1 MSVTRKLSSVEL
13 KDATTF
19 GDLCHALLR
28 CVSSYTH
35 KSTEVH
41 LILKNYK
48 VMSPKSS
55 ERLRRATSVG
65 IPCKVLTDNQPLPD
79 LK

>member
-1 MSVTRKLSSVEL
+1 MSLTRKLSSVEL
-13 KDATTF
+13 KDVKTF

-28 CVSSYTH
+28 CVSTYTY

-48 VMSPKSS
+48 FMSPKSS

-65 IPCKVLTDNQPLPD
+65 MPSKVLTEEEISHSQI
-79 LK
+79 

>member
-13 KDATTF
+13 KDVTTF

-28 CVSSYTH
+28 CLSSYTYE
-35 KSTEVH
+35 STEVH

-55 ERLRRATSVG
+55 ERLRRATCGHTLQSS
-65 IPCKVLTDNQPLPD
+65 DR
-79 LK
+79 